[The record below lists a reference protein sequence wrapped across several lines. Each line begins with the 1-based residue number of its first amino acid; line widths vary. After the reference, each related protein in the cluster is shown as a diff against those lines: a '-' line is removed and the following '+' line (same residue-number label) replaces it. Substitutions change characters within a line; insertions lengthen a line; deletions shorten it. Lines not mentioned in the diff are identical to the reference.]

1 MYEHIYFFAQNGV
14 LDLDLFNNLKC
25 EGKENVE
32 IVIPSLE
39 GYDLLLKSD
48 TVYFVG
54 TRLHGGIRAMQHKQR
69 AIIIEID
76 NRAKEISKDVNQWKD
91 QFKS

>member
-1 MYEHIYFFAQNGV
+1 M
-14 LDLDLFNNLKC
+14 D
-25 EGKENVE
+25 
-32 IVIPSLE
+32 
-39 GYDLLLKSD
+39 
-48 TVYFVG
+48 FVG

-76 NRAKEISKDVNQWKD
+76 NRAKEISSRFENDIQIPFDKVNQWKD